1 MKLGFIGFGK
11 MAKAIASGLIDN
23 KNYEL
28 FFNDI
33 LDDSYHKNFSELKKM
48 QRLQT
53 IQELEKNTDVVIF
66 SVKPKDLEEV
76 IKECI
81 GFSDKYYISIA
92 AGISLKKI
100 QSWNSKI
107 QNIARVMPN
116 LGAFVK
122 NSVSGIYSE
131 NPKCL
136 EITKEIF
143 KNIGI
148 VLELPKEEYM
158 HIITALSG
166 SGPAYVF
173 LFLQAMI
180 EAGIRGGLSYE
191 VSYDA
196 ALYTIFGAVEILK
209 QNKEN
214 PVEWIYK
221 VASPGGTTIEALAT
235 LEKNHFKY
243 SIYEAIEAA
252 TKKSKELGE

>member
-1 MKLGFIGFGK
+1 MKIGFIGFGK
-11 MAKAIASGLIDN
+11 MAKAIASGLVDN

-33 LDDSYHKNFSELKKM
+33 LVDSYHKNFPNFEKI
-48 QRLQT
+48 QRFQT
-53 IQELEKNTDVVIF
+53 IRELEKNTDVIIF

-76 IKECI
+76 VKECL
-81 GFSDKYYISIA
+81 GFSEKYYISIA

-100 QSWNSKI
+100 QSWNPKI
-107 QNIARVMPN
+107 HNISRVMPN

-122 NSVSGIYSE
+122 QSVSGIYSD
-131 NPKCL
+131 NKKCL
-136 EITKEIF
+136 EITKDIF

-148 VLELPKEEYM
+148 VLELPKEEYI

-173 LFLQAMI
+173 LFMQAMI

-196 ALYTIFGAVEILK
+196 VLYTLAGAVEILK

-243 SIYEAIEAA
+243 SVYEAIEQA